1 MGERQTVSD
10 VVNNKAASIRLCVK
24 RAREDHAAA
33 DDFASDF
40 TRQDAAILNV
50 LRACEQ
56 SVDLANHI
64 TRTRKLGIPS
74 HSRDAFRLLARE
86 GLLPLPLSERL
97 QRLIGFRNTAVHAY
111 QALEIPLVEEV
122 IDKGLEDLLA
132 FANFMLKAAKE

>member
-1 MGERQTVSD
+1 MSD
-10 VVNNKAASIRLCVK
+10 VVNNKVASIRRCVK
-24 RAREDHAAA
+24 RAREDHASAE
-33 DDFASDF
+33 DYASDF
-40 TRQDAAILNV
+40 TRQDASILNV

-64 TRTRKLGIPS
+64 IRTRKLGIPS

-122 IDKGLEDLLA
+122 IDTGLEDLLA
-132 FANFMLKAAKE
+132 FANFMLKAAGQ